1 MFGLER
7 VDRPTSSI
15 HQSHEFYI
23 FLGKSRIRWLVA
35 GDFQRH
41 RRQRAPMEER
51 SNKMPSYDLH
61 INGSVRPVESSDPD
75 KPLLYVL
82 RGLGLT
88 ATKFGCGLGQC
99 GACTVL
105 ADGTAVQSCQMTV
118 AGAQGK
124 AITTLEGLGSASKPH
139 PIQTAFIEH
148 QVPQCGYCTSG
159 MIMSSAA
166 LLSKKQKPSEDDIR
180 SALEVNLCRCG
191 SHIRVVRAVMAASGQ
206 RG

>member
-1 MFGLER
+1 MPAMSGN
-7 VDRPTSSI
+7 I
-15 HQSHEFYI
+15 
-23 FLGKSRIRWLVA
+23 VA
-35 GDFQRH
+35 AG
-41 RRQRAPMEER
+41 APMENR
-51 SNKMPSYDLH
+51 SSEMPSYNLSV
-61 INGSVRPVESSDPD
+61 NGTARPVESSDAD

-118 AGAQGK
+118 ADAQGK

-139 PIQTAFIEH
+139 PIQTAFIEQ

-159 MIMSSAA
+159 MIMSAA
-166 LLSKKQKPSEDDIR
+166 GLLSQNRKPSEDDIR
-180 SALEVNLCRCG
+180 AALEVNLCRCG